1 MQKKTASFIF
11 FLLLLVVSYACT
23 KQTSSLSTAENNNQ
37 HQEAIVGKV
46 LYTGSVAADGC
57 GYVISSNGKKLKPV
71 NLDKAFQQNGLD
83 ISFTYQT
90 SDEEFSC
97 GMQATKLTT
106 IDIVSI
112 KKL

>member
-23 KQTSSLSTAENNNQ
+23 KQASSLATAENSQ
-37 HQEAIVGKV
+37 AIVGKV

-57 GYVISSNGKKLKPV
+57 GYIISAKGKRLKPV
-71 NLDKAFQQNGLD
+71 NLDQAFRQNGLD
-83 ISFTYQT
+83 ILFTYQV
-90 SDEEFSC
+90 SNQEFSC

-106 IDIVSI
+106 VDILSI
-112 KKL
+112 KKR